1 MLRMDTWRLN
11 VCAVPA
17 SQGGFSLD
25 GAIVAYFS
33 REICRNSEG
42 GRDFFLF
49 FVDFGFYVFTDF
61 SSFLT
66 PSGGCF
72 LGFTF
77 LPA

>member
-49 FVDFGFYVFTDF
+49 FGILRGFFKGDFGGY
-61 SSFLT
+61 
-66 PSGGCF
+66 GGKGMETGGV
-72 LGFTF
+72 GFTF
-77 LPA
+77 Y